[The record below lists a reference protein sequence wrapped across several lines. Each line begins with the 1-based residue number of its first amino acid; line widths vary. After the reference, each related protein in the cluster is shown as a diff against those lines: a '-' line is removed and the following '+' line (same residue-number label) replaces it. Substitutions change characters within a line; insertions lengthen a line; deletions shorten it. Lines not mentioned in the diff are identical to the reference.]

1 MLLETLKGIGA
12 DSKLL
17 NFEKMDF
24 RTLIPCQLPVTMIG
38 KNFTMRLGNSCKLR
52 EIDERF
58 DPQFIIDYFDKLENE
73 ISDPAKNNYELF
85 DALKWN
91 DDKIGNLKLQ
101 KFLAQD
107 KGPMPNQS
115 STDAAKGS
123 PEKLTQSQE
132 SKTQKICKYSLDGT
146 SENFIEMCLKK
157 SAEQRLEYNQLH
169 NQPLIVIC
177 LEQILPL
184 IRRLHL
190 RGSEDI
196 AFELVDIFSRFV
208 PSDFIIVNVLPYL
221 KDFID
226 HKLRPRKAIHTFGRI
241 ISRINYVTC
250 NIEIKKIFE
259 VYCKPVVAKCLPEKD
274 KGVIMQ
280 AGSSSSD
287 SLVAAFY
294 SKAHAF
300 IYFYKMLSVHE
311 ALKSIL
317 KKKENL
323 LNNLEKSEV
332 KGEAIDSGLKSKL
345 TEELTAFK
353 YEFESESLESVKNLI
368 SKSNEWIL
376 LRAEFNSNLR
386 SLVLEKL
393 EYLVGDIESTFTLS
407 EKIGKMVG

>member
-1 MLLETLKGIGA
+1 
-12 DSKLL
+12 
-17 NFEKMDF
+17 
-24 RTLIPCQLPVTMIG
+24 
-38 KNFTMRLGNSCKLR
+38 
-52 EIDERF
+52 
-58 DPQFIIDYFDKLENE
+58 
-73 ISDPAKNNYELF
+73 
-85 DALKWN
+85 
-91 DDKIGNLKLQ
+91 LKLQ

-107 KGPMPNQS
+107 KGPIPQKS
-115 STDAAKGS
+115 STDSAQGS
-123 PEKLTQSQE
+123 PENLTQSQE
-132 SKTQKICKYSLDGT
+132 PKPKKVCKYDLDGT

-157 SAEQRLEYNQLH
+157 SAEQRLVYNQLH

-208 PSDFIIVNVLPYL
+208 PSDFIIVNLLPYL

-274 KGVIMQ
+274 KGIMTL
-280 AGSSSSD
+280 AGTSSSD

-317 KKKENL
+317 KKKENQL
-323 LNNLEKSEV
+323 KDLEKSEF
-332 KGEAIDSGLKSKL
+332 KGEPIDSNLKSKL
-345 TEELTAFK
+345 TEDVAKFK
-353 YEFESESLESVKNLI
+353 YNFDSESLESVKNLI
-368 SKSNEWIL
+368 LKSNEWIL
-376 LRAEFNSNLR
+376 MRAEFNSNLR
-386 SLVLEKL
+386 SMVLEKL
-393 EYLVGDIESTFTLS
+393 RWLVGDIESTFTLS

>member
-1 MLLETLKGIGA
+1 
-12 DSKLL
+12 
-17 NFEKMDF
+17 
-24 RTLIPCQLPVTMIG
+24 
-38 KNFTMRLGNSCKLR
+38 
-52 EIDERF
+52 
-58 DPQFIIDYFDKLENE
+58 
-73 ISDPAKNNYELF
+73 
-85 DALKWN
+85 
-91 DDKIGNLKLQ
+91 
-101 KFLAQD
+101 
-107 KGPMPNQS
+107 
-115 STDAAKGS
+115 
-123 PEKLTQSQE
+123 
-132 SKTQKICKYSLDGT
+132 
-146 SENFIEMCLKK
+146 
-157 SAEQRLEYNQLH
+157 
-169 NQPLIVIC
+169 
-177 LEQILPL
+177 
-184 IRRLHL
+184 
-190 RGSEDI
+190 
-196 AFELVDIFSRFV
+196 
-208 PSDFIIVNVLPYL
+208 
-221 KDFID
+221 
-226 HKLRPRKAIHTFGRI
+226 
-241 ISRINYVTC
+241 
-250 NIEIKKIFE
+250 
-259 VYCKPVVAKCLPEKD
+259 
-274 KGVIMQ
+274 MQ

-353 YEFESESLESVKNLI
+353 YEFDSESLESVKNLI